1 MIVST
6 VLRSSPVCASGVGS
20 TSTSSSSHRARVA
33 VRASARGGGREKSET
48 ITGLVFEPMKEVQM
62 QLKDQAER
70 GGLNDPTHS
79 LVRMHYSP
87 KAESA
92 VNEQINIEYNIS
104 YVYHSMSAYFDR
116 DNVSLPGFAKYFRD
130 QSLEERGHAQK
141 LIDFQNTRGGRVR
154 LLALVPPE
162 TEFTEDSRGDA
173 LYAMELSLS
182 LERLNYDKLLH
193 LWDVMEEEAD
203 AQASHFIEYMLEE
216 QAADIK
222 ETADYVSQL
231 RRVGKGHG
239 VWHFDHELYE
249 KEVRYMAYA
258 GSDAGSNGA

>member
-116 DNVSLPGFAKYFRD
+116 DNVLSP
-130 QSLEERGHAQK
+130 
-141 LIDFQNTRGGRVR
+141 R
-154 LLALVPPE
+154 LC
-162 TEFTEDSRGDA
+162 
-173 LYAMELSLS
+173 
-182 LERLNYDKLLH
+182 
-193 LWDVMEEEAD
+193 
-203 AQASHFIEYMLEE
+203 
-216 QAADIK
+216 
-222 ETADYVSQL
+222 
-231 RRVGKGHG
+231 
-239 VWHFDHELYE
+239 
-249 KEVRYMAYA
+249 
-258 GSDAGSNGA
+258 